1 MCQQAE
7 YDYRVSVAPMMKRTD
22 RHFRYLIRLLSQ
34 KTFLYSEMVTTGA
47 VIHGPKDRLLGFNPV
62 EGPIALQLG
71 GDDPS
76 DLAEA
81 AHIAEGFG
89 YDEVNLNVGC
99 PSERVQNGSFGACL
113 MAQPAKVAKA
123 VEAMKTRIKIPVTV
137 KHRIGVDEMESYGA
151 FKEFVDTVAAAGADR
166 FSVHARKAWLKGLNP
181 KQNRTI
187 PPLKYEFVYRLKE
200 ECPSLFV
207 EINGGISNWDEAE
220 VHLREVDAVMLG
232 RAAYDNPFLF
242 AQADSRFYPGA
253 VDPIKNRRELV
264 ERMIPYIEDWIGKG
278 GRAHHVTRHMLQI
291 FAGCPRGKL
300 WRRRLNDIGR
310 LDLGTDALLK
320 ALGEVTQSPLAA

>member
-1 MCQQAE
+1 MVLQTE
-7 YDYRVSVAPMMKRTD
+7 YDYRVSLAPMMKRTD
-22 RHFRYLIRLLSQ
+22 RHFRYLIRLLSK

-47 VIHGPKDRLLGFNPV
+47 VIHGPKDRLLDFNPA
-62 EGPIALQLG
+62 ERPIALQLG

-81 AHIAEGFG
+81 AHIAEEWG

-113 MAQPAKVAKA
+113 MSQPVKVAKA
-123 VEAMKTRIKIPVTV
+123 VEAMKGRVTIPVTV

-151 FKEFVDTVAAAGADR
+151 FKEFVDTVASAGTDR

-200 ECPSLFV
+200 ECPFFFI
-207 EINGGISNWDEAE
+207 EINGGINNWDEAE
-220 VHLREVDAVMLG
+220 AHLQQVDAVMLG

-242 AQADSRFYPGA
+242 AQADSRIYSA
-253 VDPIKNRRELV
+253 ALDPIKNRRELV
-264 ERMIPYIEDWIGKG
+264 EHMIAYIEDWIAKG

-320 ALGEVTQSPLAA
+320 ALSEVTQSSLAA